1 MNPEHPHSLTHAAGA
16 VPGSS
21 FDLQRRGR
29 GAGGSRISGVLCE
42 TMLVLLSVGV
52 ALSLPTDLEAQDLPV
67 GTGAIVGTVQD
78 ADSGTPLL
86 AASVRIR
93 ELGRGDL
100 SHADGR
106 FSFSRVRPGEYI
118 LLVERIGYASQ
129 ERSVTVEAG
138 QITEVGFRLTPS
150 AIAVAGIVVTG
161 VGRERSVAE
170 TYQPTL
176 VLSGEELNRRL
187 SNSLA
192 ATLSGEAGIS
202 MQSFGPAPAQPV
214 IRGMSGDRV
223 LVLEDGQRPGDL
235 SSTAPDHAVGIDP
248 VTAERIEVLRG
259 PAGLLYGSNALGG
272 VINVI
277 REEVPRSVPDALH
290 GTATVQAESAI
301 SGVSGGGT
309 LRFPLGTRFA
319 VRTELSARSG
329 GELRTPVGILESTE
343 SRGLTAGVGASW
355 IPEWG
360 NAGIAYR
367 FYSLSHGLPGE
378 FQGQAI
384 PGAHEQGA
392 EAETTRHAV
401 RAELAHRA
409 GLGPFSS
416 VEAEGNVV
424 RYLHDEIEFSDGGGR
439 VLGARFDQ
447 VVAGAT
453 VTARH
458 RHEMAGLRNE
468 GAVGI
473 YGQYRDL
480 ITSGS
485 FPGSRSATESSL
497 AVFAFE
503 ELGVDPLRIQ
513 GGLRYDHSW
522 ASPVDRSDIVLGDRR
537 IPVRSRSFGDVSGSL
552 AILWEV
558 RSGLIL
564 GGSLARAFRTPSIRE
579 LYSDGP
585 HLADFSYDVG
595 NPELKSEIGLGADL
609 FFRVSRP
616 GVEMELNFFRNALDG
631 YIYHAPTGEP
641 DPRFRRFPV
650 FEARGEDAVFQGAD
664 GRLQWELAPG
674 LVVDL
679 RTGYVRAHRT
689 NGGDDPLPA
698 IPPLNGGVEAR
709 WEREGYTFSLG
720 WSGASSQD
728 RVPAPIP
735 SPIDAGDV
743 LIPERPTGGY
753 GLVGAGAGYRWA
765 HGGYLHSVTLGV
777 ENLLDREWHNH
788 LSRIKD
794 VAPESGRNVRLG
806 YRVTF

>member
-1 MNPEHPHSLTHAAGA
+1 MSEDPYSPLQAARTAPSASHASSVRVRLNGCPRPVPAVGGWLGLLLAVGLALAGA
-16 VPGSS
+16 VELKAQEPG
-21 FDLQRRGR
+21 
-29 GAGGSRISGVLCE
+29 ATPGGI
-42 TMLVLLSVGV
+42 VGV
-52 ALSLPTDLEAQDLPV
+52 VSDGES
-67 GTGAIVGTVQD
+67 GA
-78 ADSGTPLL
+78 PLL
-86 AASVRIR
+86 AANVRIR
-93 ELGRGDL
+93 ELARGDL

-106 FSFSRVRPGEYI
+106 FAFSPLRAGEYT
-118 LLVERIGYASQ
+118 LLVQRIGYASQ
-129 ERSVTVEAG
+129 ERTVTVEAG
-138 QITEVGFRLTPS
+138 RTTEIEFRLTPS

-161 VGRERSVAE
+161 VGRERSAVE

-176 VLSGEELNRRL
+176 VLSGQELNRRL

-192 ATLSGEAGIS
+192 ATLSGEAGIA

-248 VTAERIEVLRG
+248 VTADRIEVVRG

-277 REEVPRSVPDALH
+277 REEVPRSMPDAPH
-290 GTATVQAESAI
+290 GMATMQAESAI

-309 LRFPLGTRFA
+309 LRFPIGSRVA
-319 VRTELSARSG
+319 IRTELSGRSG
-329 GELRTPVGILESTE
+329 GNLRTPVGVLEATE
-343 SRGLTAGVGASW
+343 SRGLTAGAGASW
-355 IPEWG
+355 IPAWG

-392 EAETTRHAV
+392 EAETSRHAV
-401 RAELAHRA
+401 RMELAHRA

-416 VEAEGNVV
+416 VEAEGNLV

-439 VLGARFDQ
+439 ALGARFDQ

-458 RHEMAGLRNE
+458 RHETAGLRNE
-468 GAVGI
+468 GAVGV

-485 FPGSRSATESSL
+485 FPGSRSATEASL
-497 AVFAFE
+497 AVFGFE
-503 ELGVDPLRIQ
+503 ELGIDPFRIQ
-513 GGLRYDHSW
+513 GGLRYDHTW
-522 ASPVDRSDIVLGDRR
+522 ASPKDRSDIVLGDRR
-537 IPVRSRSFGDVSGSL
+537 IPVRPRSFGDVSGSIAL
-552 AILWEV
+552 LWEV

-595 NPELKSEIGLGADL
+595 NPELQSEIGLGADL
-609 FFRVSRP
+609 FFRASRP
-616 GVEMELNFFRNALDG
+616 GVELELNLFRNTLDG

-674 LVVDL
+674 LVADL
-679 RTGYVRAHRT
+679 RAGYVRAHRT

-709 WEREGYTFSLG
+709 WEREGFNVSVE
-720 WSGASSQD
+720 WRGASSQD

-735 SPIDAGDV
+735 SPIDSDSV
-743 LIPERPTGGY
+743 LIPERPTPGY
-753 GLVGAGAGYRWA
+753 GLMGAGAVYRWV

-777 ENLLDREWHNH
+777 ENLLDQEWHNH

-794 VAPESGRNVRLG
+794 VAPESGRNVQLG

>member
-1 MNPEHPHSLTHAAGA
+1 MMAAHPYSPPPGA
-16 VPGSS
+16 RTGSGASSVPHR
-21 FDLQRRGR
+21 FARRGGYPGTFR
-29 GAGGSRISGVLCE
+29 RSMGMAGLLLAGGF
-42 TMLVLLSVGV
+42 
-52 ALSLPTDLEAQDLPV
+52 ALGGATELKAQE
-67 GTGAIVGTVQD
+67 TGAIVGVVQD
-78 ADSGTPLL
+78 GDSGAPLL
-86 AASVRIR
+86 AANVRIR

-106 FSFSRVRPGEYI
+106 FSFTRVRPGDYTV
-118 LLVERIGYASQ
+118 LAERIGYASQ
-129 ERSVTVEAG
+129 ERTVTVEAG
-138 QITEVGFRLTPS
+138 RTTEVEFRLTPS

-161 VGRERSVAE
+161 VGRERSAAE

-248 VTAERIEVLRG
+248 VTAERIEVVRG

-277 REEVPRSVPDALH
+277 REEVPRSMPDALH

-309 LRFPLGTRFA
+309 LRFPVGTRFA

-343 SRGLTAGVGASW
+343 SRGLTAGAGASW

-392 EAETTRHAV
+392 EAETSRHAV
-401 RAELAHRA
+401 RMELAHRT

-424 RYLHDEIEFSDGGGR
+424 RYLHDEIELADDGGR

-458 RHEMAGLRNE
+458 RHEAAGLRNE
-468 GAVGI
+468 GAVGV

-503 ELGVDPLRIQ
+503 ELGIDPFRVQ
-513 GGLRYDHSW
+513 AGLRYDHTW
-522 ASPVDRSDIVLGDRR
+522 ASPADRSDIVLGDRR
-537 IPVRSRSFGDVSGSL
+537 IPVRARSFGDVSGSL
-552 AILWEV
+552 ALLWEV

-595 NPELKSEIGLGADL
+595 NPELQSEIGLGADL

-616 GVEMELNFFRNALDG
+616 GVEMEFNLFRNALDG

-664 GRLQWELAPG
+664 GRLQWELVPG
-674 LVVDL
+674 LVADL
-679 RTGYVRAHRT
+679 RAGYVRAHRT

-709 WEREGYTFSLG
+709 WERDGLSFSLG

-728 RVPAPIP
+728 RVPAPIA
-735 SPIDAGDV
+735 SPIDPAEV
-743 LIPERPTGGY
+743 LIPERPTAGY

-765 HGGYLHSVTLGV
+765 HGGYLHSITLGV

-794 VAPESGRNVRLG
+794 VAPESGRNVQLG